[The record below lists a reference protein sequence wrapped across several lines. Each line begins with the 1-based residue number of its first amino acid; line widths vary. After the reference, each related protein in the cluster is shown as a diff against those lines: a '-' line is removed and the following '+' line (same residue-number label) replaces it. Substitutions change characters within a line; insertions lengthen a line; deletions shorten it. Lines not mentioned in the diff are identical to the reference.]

1 MKMLTLDKGRQG
13 QIMKKLKILT
23 KPTRITTTDLNE
35 LLYDD
40 KDWEAKAER
49 LQIRRWR
56 KLREE
61 MM

>member
-1 MKMLTLDKGRQG
+1 
-13 QIMKKLKILT
+13 MKKLKILT
-23 KPTRITTTDLNE
+23 KPTQITTNELND

-40 KDWEAKAER
+40 GGWEAKAER